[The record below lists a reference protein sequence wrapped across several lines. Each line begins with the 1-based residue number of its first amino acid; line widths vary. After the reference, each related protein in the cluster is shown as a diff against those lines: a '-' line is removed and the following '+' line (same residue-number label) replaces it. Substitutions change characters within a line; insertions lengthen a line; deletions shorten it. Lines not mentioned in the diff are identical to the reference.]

1 MIQSANINH
10 LKQVLDIEKKVFF
23 KPWTHNQLKID
34 LSRFE
39 DVENLVYVVDRQVI
53 GYVLGYLILDEFHLN
68 NIAVKKEFQS
78 NKIGRLLIENLFY
91 RLKNKKINKIYL
103 EVSNK
108 NTPAKKL
115 YESIGFQ
122 QYSIR
127 KNYYSKGDHA
137 LLLIMELKNNG

>member
-23 KPWTHNQLKID
+23 RPWTHNQLKMD
-34 LSRFE
+34 LSGFK
-39 DVENLVYVVDRQVI
+39 DVENLVYVVDDEVI
-53 GYVLGYLILDEFHLN
+53 GYVLGDFILDEFHLN

-78 NKIGRLLIENLFY
+78 NKIGRLLMENLLY

-103 EVSNK
+103 EVSNN

-127 KNYYSKGDHA
+127 KNYYSKGEHA
-137 LLLIMELKNNG
+137 LLLIMKMKNYG

>member
-1 MIQSANINH
+1 M
-10 LKQVLDIEKKVFF
+10 
-23 KPWTHNQLKID
+23 D
-34 LSRFE
+34 LSGFK
-39 DVENLVYVVDRQVI
+39 DVENLVYVVDGEVI
-53 GYVLGYLILDEFHLN
+53 GYVLGDFILDEFHLN

-78 NKIGRLLIENLFY
+78 NKIGRLLMENLLY

-103 EVSNK
+103 EVSNN

-127 KNYYSKGDHA
+127 KNYYSKGEHA
-137 LLLIMELKNNG
+137 LLLIMKMKNYG

>member
-23 KPWTHNQLKID
+23 QPWTHNQLKMD
-34 LSRFE
+34 LLRFE
-39 DVENLVYVVDRQVI
+39 DVENLVYIDDGKVI
-53 GYVLGYLILDEFHLN
+53 GYILGNFILDEFHLN

-91 RLKNKKINKIYL
+91 RLKNKRINKIYL
-103 EVSNK
+103 EVSN
-108 NTPAKKL
+108 NNIPAKKL

-127 KNYYSKGDHA
+127 KNYYSKGEHA
-137 LLLIMELKNNG
+137 LLFNMELKNND

>member
-23 KPWTHNQLKID
+23 RPWTHNQLKMD
-34 LSRFE
+34 LSGFK
-39 DVENLVYVVDRQVI
+39 DVENLVYVVDGEVI
-53 GYVLGYLILDEFHLN
+53 GYVLGNFILDEFHLN

-78 NKIGRLLIENLFY
+78 NKIGRLLMENLLY

-103 EVSNK
+103 EVSNN

-127 KNYYSKGDHA
+127 KNYYSKGEHA
-137 LLLIMELKNNG
+137 LLLIMKMKNYG

>member
-10 LKQVLDIEKKVFF
+10 LKEVLDIEEKVFF
-23 KPWTHNQLKID
+23 QPWTYDQFKKD
-34 LSRFE
+34 LSRFK
-39 DVENLVYVVDRQVI
+39 DVENLVYVIDGNVI
-53 GYVLGYLILDEFHLN
+53 GYVLGNLILDEFHLN

-91 RLKNKKINKIYL
+91 RLKNKRINKIYL
-103 EVSNK
+103 EVSN
-108 NTPAKKL
+108 NNIPAKKL
-115 YESIGFQ
+115 YKSIGFQ

-137 LLLIMELKNNG
+137 LLLILEFKNNG